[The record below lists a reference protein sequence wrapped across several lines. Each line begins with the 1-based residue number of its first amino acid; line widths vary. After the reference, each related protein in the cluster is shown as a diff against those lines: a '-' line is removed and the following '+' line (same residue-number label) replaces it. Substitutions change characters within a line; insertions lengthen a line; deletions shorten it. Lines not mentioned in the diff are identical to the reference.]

1 MENISIKMIKK
12 IFFILASIFLI
23 FQTYQFLNGIT
34 DQEAFDRLG
43 PALFFSWLLSLF
55 ITGIFAFAGFAL
67 PTEKLMPES
76 YYKIKN
82 DNKLNRFYKML
93 RVDIFKK
100 LLIKFIY
107 GKPKKKADYFNG
119 KRSGLDHF
127 ITNTKKAE
135 FGHLIPFILI
145 SFLMIYLSFNG
156 KLLFGLGLLF
166 FNTVGNFY
174 PVLVQRHH
182 RARLVRMGVL
192 KRND

>member
-1 MENISIKMIKK
+1 MMKK
-12 IFFILASIFLI
+12 LFFILASIFLM

-34 DQEAFDRLG
+34 EQKAFDHVG

-82 DNKLNRFYKML
+82 ENKLNRLYKLL

-100 LLIKFIY
+100 YLIKFIY

-127 ITNTKKAE
+127 ITNTKKSE
-135 FGHLIPFILI
+135 FGHLMPFILI
-145 SFLMIYLSFNG
+145 SVLMIYLIIKG
-156 KLLFGLGLLF
+156 KLIFGLGLLF
-166 FNTVGNFY
+166 FNTLGNLY
-174 PVLVQRHH
+174 PILVQRHH
-182 RARLVRMGVL
+182 RSRLARMGIL
-192 KRND
+192 RKEK

>member
-1 MENISIKMIKK
+1 MIKK
-12 IFFILASIFLI
+12 TFFILASLFLM

-34 DQEAFDRLG
+34 DQEPFDHLG
-43 PALFFSWLLSLF
+43 PALFFSWLLSLY

-67 PTEKLMPES
+67 PTEKLMPGP
-76 YYKIKN
+76 YYDIKN
-82 DNKLNRFYKML
+82 RDNLNRIYKLL

-100 LLIKFIY
+100 YLIKFIY

-145 SFLMIYLSFNG
+145 SVVMIYLFLNG
-156 KLLFGLGLLF
+156 KLLFGLGLLL
-166 FNTVGNFY
+166 FNTLGNLY
-174 PVLVQRHH
+174 PIIVQRHH
-182 RARLVRMGVL
+182 RSRLVRMGVL
-192 KRND
+192 KNKKNN